1 MLAFSFLVTLLIGF
15 VIQKTMGFRIDE
27 EDEVAGI
34 DQAEH
39 AESGYDWG
47 ALTAGGGRVA
57 GSPARPT
64 DARHSS
70 GSSEV
75 SA

>member
-1 MLAFSFLVTLLIGF
+1 MTFIIGT
-15 VIQKTMGFRIDE
+15 VINKTMGFRIDE
-27 EDEVAGI
+27 EDEVTGI
-34 DQAEH
+34 DTVVH

-47 ALTAGGGRVA
+47 TLTAGGGRVI
-57 GSPARPT
+57 GSPSSPT

-70 GSSEV
+70 TGSSEV